1 MNVNY
6 FSELDGQDLTT
17 LDRKTLYNHLK
28 EARQADKSYQII
40 PKNIRNAK
48 WNQHPN
54 VLISELRQYME
65 SVTNHYGEIDDP
77 SENHNMDIENE
88 SIDDQQLEQQS
99 NIENEQLVQ
108 QSNNENDPVEEQNGK
123 DYKVFTD
130 LCLFGEAVS
139 IMRDWLN
146 NGLGEKLMDAFDG
159 FAEEREDIKS
169 IDLTIAAYV
178 KSLRADSYSK
188 YTDLL
193 DRLRWF
199 GNQHGSQIKKM
210 VSIIKQL
217 HSVGIVMN
225 ADIDYMIANNKPS
238 YRLGWGGVFND
249 DDFAEERQGV
259 HNIVK
264 KMVIKAIKLRKE
276 KDSMNI
282 MSVEDKMKGLE
293 NRKNE
298 MEELDYLRQMN
309 ELRKEQ
315 SLN

>member
-54 VLISELRQYME
+54 VLISELRQ
-65 SVTNHYGEIDDP
+65 
-77 SENHNMDIENE
+77 
-88 SIDDQQLEQQS
+88 
-99 NIENEQLVQ
+99 NILY
-108 QSNNENDPVEEQNGK
+108 S
-123 DYKVFTD
+123 
-130 LCLFGEAVS
+130 
-139 IMRDWLN
+139 
-146 NGLGEKLMDAFDG
+146 
-159 FAEEREDIKS
+159 
-169 IDLTIAAYV
+169 
-178 KSLRADSYSK
+178 SYSK